1 VTSFFNQVLYRGQTG
16 ASDTPSTNY
25 GPWGGSISFDTR
37 KFDGSARVWNFSL
50 TETDTFKTDFVG
62 NAVHEICHIL
72 GIGNADSWLDRADLI
87 EISWEVKL
95 PASGT
100 ASVAN
105 GEVHLKVPTITGFT
119 YRILQGNLN
128 AKFVNLGD
136 AIAGNQSA

>member
-1 VTSFFNQVLYRGQTG
+1 MTSFFNQVLYRGQTG

-62 NAVHEICHIL
+62 NA
-72 GIGNADSWLDRADLI
+72 DSWLDRAGLI

-128 AKFVNLGD
+128 AQFVNLGH
-136 AIAGNQSA
+136 AIAGNRSV